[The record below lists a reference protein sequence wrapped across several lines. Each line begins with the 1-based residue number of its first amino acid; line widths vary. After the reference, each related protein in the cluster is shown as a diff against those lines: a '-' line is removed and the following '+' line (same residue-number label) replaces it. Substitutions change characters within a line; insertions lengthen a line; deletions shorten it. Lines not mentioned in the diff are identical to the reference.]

1 MSFKINTSVKYLV
14 LIFALLGFEA
24 HAQLVEQPN
33 FEFITEKDGLPF
45 NQLTCLAQD
54 KQGFI
59 WVGSFEGLARYDGY
73 NFVTVDSVGNL
84 PNTKFVSLAVDANG
98 EIWCGHQGGVVS
110 RYNPATREF
119 WYTEIKEATNS
130 VVRKIFIDSDGTVWA
145 FIELSGIYR
154 FNGKTFDF
162 VTALT
167 DLPAKG
173 LAPQH
178 TYNRIVGVTEDDK
191 RNLWLGTHN
200 GLYRFNI
207 DDSSLHHEAVLSTD
221 KNLPAS
227 IMRVVYDG
235 KGGIWCATYGTG
247 LIYYNTITKQHK
259 QYLFERGP
267 KGTFNIVFDI
277 GLKNANEIWVS
288 VFGLGVFNIAT
299 EQFNFY
305 NDIKDFDS
313 TPISSLILVDKHG
326 IAWTITNKGL
336 LKYDE
341 AANNFRFFKLR
352 VSKSDNHSN
361 YIVADVVVDPKTKR
375 KIIGTQFAEG
385 LYIINPDGSQ
395 QKIQFPHHPKGEPY
409 QLVPDVLQTSK
420 GRIYILTYSY
430 LYELMENNT
439 VKPVTGITNTIPP
452 EVQARFSEMIET
464 KNGDLWVGSYGQG
477 LFRLNANTQQWE
489 RFTTDT
495 QNTVLHN
502 RVNALVE
509 DGNQRV
515 WALHYGSGIS
525 VYTPL
530 TKSWTYF
537 KNDSTSSSTDLLSNL
552 VVDAAVSQSGN
563 VWVATQE
570 GIAEYSIRENAFS
583 NLTKEDGLISEV
595 TQSICIDAYGTVWAS
610 TLKGLMSVDSE
621 RVIRQYNFKDGLKG
635 QYSSYALR
643 RGEGNQL
650 YICTNQGYYA
660 FDPLYVAR
668 VMSRNAPMVITSI
681 RNLDQ
686 LVHKFESIDRI
697 DVEYEQ
703 NSIVVEY
710 ALLNF
715 LSAYKNLYQYKMDGL
730 DKGWIK
736 TYRNAVT
743 YSGMPSGTY
752 TFRVQ
757 LAGAPETERTLTV
770 VVSTPLWRQV
780 WFRFILLVLGLA
792 GIYWAYRLRLSQVRQ
807 EEKLKSEFG
816 KKLAEVEMKALKAQ
830 MNPHFIF
837 NSLNSINR
845 YIIKSDPEKASL
857 YLTKFSKLIR
867 LILDNSN
874 NKLISLEQEL
884 TALKLYIELEV
895 LRFNEKFTYS
905 ISVNED
911 VNPLAVGVP
920 PMIIQ
925 PFVENAIWHGLLHK
939 ESAGK
944 LEVRIERYGDS
955 LKCIIADNGVGRA
968 KAAEAKSKAVDKE
981 KSFGMKITG
990 DRLAMLNGEATVES
1004 IEVIDLMDSENQ
1016 PAGTQ
1021 VIVKIMTAEMEPDF

>member
-1 MSFKINTSVKYLV
+1 
-14 LIFALLGFEA
+14 
-24 HAQLVEQPN
+24 
-33 FEFITEKDGLPF
+33 
-45 NQLTCLAQD
+45 
-54 KQGFI
+54 
-59 WVGSFEGLARYDGY
+59 
-73 NFVTVDSVGNL
+73 VGNL
-84 PNTKFVSLAVDANG
+84 PNTKFVTLTIDANG

-110 RYNPATREF
+110 RYNPATQQF
-119 WYTEIKEATNS
+119 WFTEIKEAPTG
-130 VVRKIFIDSDGTVWA
+130 VVRKIFIDSRGTVWA

-154 FNGKTFDF
+154 FNGKTFDLI
-162 VTALT
+162 TPLT
-167 DLPAKG
+167 DLPEKG
-173 LAPQH
+173 LAPKH
-178 TYNRIVGVTEDDK
+178 TYNRIVGVTEDDN

-200 GLYRFNI
+200 GLYRFNL
-207 DDSSLHHEAVLSTD
+207 DDLSLHHESVLSND

-227 IMRVVYDG
+227 LMRVVYDG

-247 LIYYNTITKQHK
+247 LMYYNIASKQYK

-277 GLKNANEIWVS
+277 GLKSANEIWVS

-299 EQFNFY
+299 EQFTFY
-305 NDIKDFDS
+305 NDINDIDA
-313 TPISSLILVDKHG
+313 TPISSLILVDRHG

-341 AANNFRFFKLR
+341 SANNFRFFKLV

-361 YIVADVVVDPKTKR
+361 YIIADVLVDSKTKR

-385 LYIINPDGSQ
+385 LYIFNPDGSEK
-395 QKIQFPHHPKGEPY
+395 KIQFPFHPKGEPY
-409 QLVPDVLQTSK
+409 QLVPDIVQTTN
-420 GRIYILTYSY
+420 GRIYILTYTH
-430 LYELMENNT
+430 LYELMENNS
-439 VKPVTGITNTIPP
+439 VKQISGITSTLPSTEP
-452 EVQARFSEMIET
+452 ARFSEMIEGR
-464 KNGDLWVGSYGQG
+464 NGDLWVGSYGQG
-477 LFRLNANTQQWE
+477 LFHYNAAKQQWE
-489 RFTTDT
+489 RLTTDIK
-495 QNTVLHN
+495 NTVLHN

-509 DGNQRV
+509 DGNQRI
-515 WALHYGSGIS
+515 WALHYSSGIS
-525 VYTPL
+525 LYDPA
-530 TKSWTYF
+530 TKNWSYF
-537 KNDSTSSSTDLLSNL
+537 KNDSTSTSTDLISNL
-552 VVDAAVSQSGN
+552 VLDAAVSQSGN

-570 GIAEYSIRENAFS
+570 GIAEYRKDENAFS
-583 NLTKEDGLISEV
+583 NLTKKDGLSSEFAH
-595 TQSICIDAYGTVWAS
+595 SIIVDAYGTVWAS
-610 TLKGLMSVDSE
+610 TLKGLMSIDSE
-621 RVIRQYNFKDGLKG
+621 RIVRQYNFKDGLKG

-643 RGEGNQL
+643 KGEGNQL

-668 VMSRNAPMVITSI
+668 VMSRNAPLVITSI

-686 LVHKFESIDRI
+686 LVHEFDSVERI
-697 DVEYEQ
+697 EVDYEQ
-703 NSIVVEY
+703 NSMVIEF

-730 DKGWIK
+730 DNAWIK
-736 TYRNAVT
+736 TYDNSVT
-743 YSGMPSGTY
+743 YSGIPSGTY

-757 LAGAPETERTLTV
+757 LVGAPETERTLTV
-770 VVSTPLWRQV
+770 FVSTPLWKQF
-780 WFRFILLVLGLA
+780 WFRFILLLLGLA
-792 GIYWAYRLRLSQVRQ
+792 GIYWAYRLRLAQVRQ
-807 EEKLKSEFG
+807 EEKLKSEFS

-874 NKLISLEQEL
+874 NKLISLDQEL

-905 ISVNED
+905 LVVGED

-944 LEVRIERYGDS
+944 LEVRIERYGDA
-955 LKCIIADNGVGRA
+955 LKCIITDNGVGRA
-968 KAAEAKSKAVDKE
+968 RAAEVKSKAVDKE
-981 KSFGMKITG
+981 KSYGMKITS
-990 DRLAMLNGEATVES
+990 DRLAMLNGEGTVES
-1004 IEVIDLMDSENQ
+1004 IEVIDLMDLENK